1 VFLIDKI
8 QPNLDDLQNYQRRV
22 MTLSQSGLD
31 SKVNL
36 SQEEMLDISRQI
48 SQTFSPDRSEI
59 ISKERINID
68 SRTHSSNRKNARSA
82 PGPALN
88 LPTNELLE
96 ISQAVSRDFAPS
108 RNTEKPELLL
118 MPVDPHH
125 VHALWSVE
133 PAQLNAQSN
142 IPDPPPLTL
151 RIYWLPDNSLSFN
164 NSNLFFDTPLPQ
176 NKHSQRIRIPISG
189 TAYTAVI
196 GERGS
201 SHSLQPLAE
210 SNIVRIPAENV
221 LSAITPNN
229 PDAEP
234 AEHEQTHEKH
244 RLKPDFYPKNARFVS
259 LDKKDQN
266 EYLFFAKMSVLQ
278 EQNKQ
283 DMVYGYET
291 CSSFSQTR
299 SEHLLFELH

>member
-1 VFLIDKI
+1 
-8 QPNLDDLQNYQRRV
+8 

-31 SKVNL
+31 PRVNL

-48 SQTFSPDRSEI
+48 SQTFSPDRNENVSNV
-59 ISKERINID
+59 RINNGTRINPP
-68 SRTHSSNRKNARSA
+68 NRKHGRSA
-82 PGPALN
+82 PGHGLKLA
-88 LPTNELLE
+88 TNELLE

-108 RNTEKPELLL
+108 RSTEKPELLL

-189 TAYTAVI
+189 TAYSAVI
-196 GERGS
+196 GERGP
-201 SHSLQPLAE
+201 SHSLQPVAE
-210 SNIVRIPAENV
+210 SNIVKIPAEHVRSVYN
-221 LSAITPNN
+221 TNN
-229 PDAEP
+229 RHDDLPDYEDTD
-234 AEHEQTHEKH
+234 ERH
-244 RLKPDFYPKNARFVS
+244 RLNTDFYPKNAHFVS
-259 LDKKDQN
+259 IAKKDQN
-266 EYLFFAKMSVLQ
+266 EYLFFTKMSALL
-278 EQNKQ
+278 EQNQRDKKHRN
-283 DMVYGYET
+283 ET
-291 CSSFSQTR
+291 FSSFSQTR
-299 SEHLLFELH
+299 SEHFIFELH